1 MKKAFRNWVCI
12 CCVFALLLISIPGLS
27 AAAATQST
35 FRLRIEGSSQTILNE
50 NVDLTTGE
58 TLDTALKAELN
69 AHNISYKVTK
79 GAYGDYIES
88 IDTDAQAADSSTYWS
103 LYQNG
108 SYASVGI
115 SDLQPS
121 NGDEIVIAYS
131 ASDTLYPKVS
141 VSPSVP
147 VAGQPFTFTVTA
159 DKTTYDSNWN
169 PTTTTVPVSGATVAF
184 NGATQTTDT
193 SGHATFT
200 APAAA
205 GTYSYSIRHDRSG
218 QAPLL
223 VRLSNVPLTV
233 TGASGSSSSES
244 SSSSVS
250 SSGSSSSSSSSDT
263 SSGSSATGST
273 STVSDEAVAK
283 AVKSAASILSN
294 DSSDWTAFALARAG
308 YTVPSDYLPSVA
320 TDLSEN
326 SDTMRAIT
334 LAKYVLILRAA
345 GADPTNF
352 NGINLVD
359 KLYNQTNVGLT
370 GLNGYIFTL
379 LALDSADD
387 AVPANA
393 AVSKAN
399 LVSTILSAQN
409 TDGSFALAAGLPGD
423 VDITAMTLSALAPHV
438 KEAGVQD
445 AVTKALA
452 YLASR
457 QQSDGG
463 FISSGSTAESS
474 ESTAQVIIALSSLG
488 IDAASNAQFL
498 QNGYSPL
505 SNLLTYATQ
514 DGGFAHISGGAA
526 DTTAAQQA
534 LEALTAYQRFEKGT
548 NSLYDLRDVQAR
560 TLSSLSTGSSSAA
573 SITSST
579 SNTVSASNASGSTA
593 TSTAAVPNPDTG
605 TTQPTGAVTAVIL
618 TAGAVLL
625 LTRRRKR

>member
-27 AAAATQST
+27 AAAAASNT
-35 FRLRIEGSSQTILNE
+35 FHLCIEGSTQTILNE
-50 NVDLTTGE
+50 NVNLTTGE
-58 TLDTALKAELN
+58 TLDTALKAELD

-88 IDTDAQAADSSTYWS
+88 IGSDAQAADSSTYWS

-108 SYASVGI
+108 SYASVGM
-115 SDLQPS
+115 SSLQPA
-121 NGDEIVIAYS
+121 NGDDIVIAYS
-131 ASDTLYPKVS
+131 AMDTLYPKVS
-141 VSPSVP
+141 ISPSTP

-169 PTTTTVPVSGATVAF
+169 PTTTTVSVSGATVAF
-184 NGATQTTDT
+184 NGATQTTDA
-193 SGHATFT
+193 SGHATFS
-200 APAAA
+200 APSAA
-205 GTYSYSIRHDRSG
+205 GTYHYSIRQDRSG

-223 VRLSNVPLTV
+223 VRLTNVSLTV
-233 TGASGSSSSES
+233 S
-244 SSSSVS
+244 SSSSSSSSPSNTS
-250 SSGSSSSSSSSDT
+250 SSGSSSSSNIAP
-263 SSGSSATGST
+263 GSSTTNST
-273 STVSDEAVAK
+273 STVSDETVTK
-283 AVKSAASILSN
+283 AAQSAASILSN
-294 DSSDWTAFALARAG
+294 DASDWTAFALARAG
-308 YTVPSDYLPSVA
+308 YAVPSAYLSSVA
-320 TDLSEN
+320 DDLTQN
-326 SDTMRAIT
+326 GDTMRAIT

-345 GADPTNF
+345 DADPTNF

-359 KLYNQTNVGLT
+359 KLYSQTNVGLT

-379 LALDSADD
+379 LALDSADYT
-387 AVPANA
+387 APANA
-393 AVSKAN
+393 AVSKTN

-445 AVTKALA
+445 AVSKALA

-498 QNGYSPL
+498 QNGHSPL

-514 DGGFAHISGGAA
+514 DEGFAHVSGGAA
-526 DTTAAQQA
+526 DTTATQQA
-534 LEALTAYQRFEKGT
+534 LEALTAYQRFEKGAD
-548 NSLYDLRDVQAR
+548 SLYNLRDAQAS
-560 TLSSLSTGSSSAA
+560 TLSSPSTGSSSTA

-593 TSTAAVPNPDTG
+593 ASTAAVPNPDTG

-618 TAGAVLL
+618 TAGAVML

>member
-27 AAAATQST
+27 AAAAASNT
-35 FRLRIEGSSQTILNE
+35 FHLCIEGSTQTILNE
-50 NVDLTTGE
+50 NVNLTTGE
-58 TLDTALKAELN
+58 TLDTALKAELD

-88 IDTDAQAADSSTYWS
+88 IGSDAQAADSSTYWS

-108 SYASVGI
+108 SYASVGM
-115 SDLQPS
+115 SSLQPA
-121 NGDEIVIAYS
+121 NGDDIVIAYS
-131 ASDTLYPKVS
+131 AMDTLYPKVS
-141 VSPSVP
+141 ISPSTP

-169 PTTTTVPVSGATVAF
+169 PTTTTVSVSGATVAF
-184 NGATQTTDT
+184 NGATQTTDA
-193 SGHATFT
+193 SGHATFS
-200 APAAA
+200 APSAA
-205 GTYSYSIRHDRSG
+205 GTYHYSISQDRSG

-223 VRLSNVPLTV
+223 VRLSNVSLTV

-244 SSSSVS
+244 SSSL
-250 SSGSSSSSSSSDT
+250 SSGDT
-263 SSGSSATGST
+263 SSGYSATGST

-283 AVKSAASILSN
+283 AVKSAASALAN

-326 SDTMRAIT
+326 SDTLHAIT

-359 KLYNQTNVGLT
+359 KLYSQTNVGLT

-379 LALDSADD
+379 LALDSSDD
-387 AVPANA
+387 TAPANA

-399 LVSTILSAQN
+399 LISTILSSQN
-409 TDGSFALAAGLPGD
+409 NDGSFTLAAGLPGD

-445 AVTKALA
+445 AVSKALA

-498 QNGYSPL
+498 QNGHSPL

-514 DGGFAHISGGAA
+514 DEGFAHVSGGAA
-526 DTTAAQQA
+526 DTTATQQA
-534 LEALTAYQRFEKGT
+534 LEALTAYQRFEKGAD
-548 NSLYDLRDVQAR
+548 SLYNLRDAQAS
-560 TLSSLSTGSSSAA
+560 TLSSPSTGSSSTA

-593 TSTAAVPNPDTG
+593 ASTAAVPNPDTG